1 MRCVL
6 LVDDDPVTL
15 RVVLVALENAG
26 YEVTTAGHGAEAL
39 KIMGDRRFDVLVTD
53 LNMPRM
59 NGRELCE
66 AIQEGRAGYK
76 PLIFVLTAR
85 PGEGHRVWAKDL
97 ESVEFVEKPASL
109 RHLVA
114 RIGERLADA
123 HSEAANTP

>member
-1 MRCVL
+1 M
-6 LVDDDPVTL
+6 LVDDEPVSL
-15 RVVLVALENAG
+15 RIVRLALENAG
-26 YEVTTAGHGAEAL
+26 YDVTTAGDGAEAL
-39 KIMGDRRFDVLVTD
+39 KIMRDRRFDVLVTD

-66 AIQEGRAGYK
+66 AIQEGHVVHE

-97 ESVEFVEKPASL
+97 ENIEFLEKPASL
-109 RHLVA
+109 RRLVA

-123 HSEAANTP
+123 NAEASKTP

>member
-1 MRCVL
+1 MRSVMV
-6 LVDDDPVTL
+6 VDDEPMTL
-15 RVVLVALENAG
+15 RVVRLALERAC
-26 YEVTTAGHGAEAL
+26 YEVTTAGDGAEAM
-39 KIMGDRRFDVLVTD
+39 KILRDRRFDVLVTD

-66 AIQEGRAGYK
+66 SIQEECAGHE

-97 ESVEFVEKPASL
+97 ENVEFLEKPASL

-114 RIGERLADA
+114 RIGARLAG
-123 HSEAANTP
+123 ANAEDSKTP

>member
-1 MRCVL
+1 MSSVM
-6 LVDDDPVTL
+6 LVDDEPMTL
-15 RVVLVALENAG
+15 RVVRLALENAG
-26 YEVTTAGHGAEAL
+26 YDVTTAGDGAEAM
-39 KIMGDRRFDVLVTD
+39 KILRDHRFDVMVTD

-66 AIQEGRAGYK
+66 TIHEEFAGRA

-85 PGEGHRVWAKDL
+85 PGEGHRLWARDI
-97 ESVEFVEKPASL
+97 ENVEFLEKPASL